1 MYTNDRNAY
10 RQTFF
15 LTWEKYLKRLPL
27 EPVEQQLLEVILQHP
42 EYHAVLENR
51 KQFEQQEF
59 EPEENPFF
67 HMSLHLAIRDQI
79 KMNRPIG
86 ITPIYTQLASQYD
99 ALEAEHKMM
108 TCLANA
114 LWQAQRDN
122 TMPNEQTYLASL
134 NNLT

>member
-15 LTWEKYLKRLPL
+15 ITWEKHIKRLPL

-79 KMNRPIG
+79 NTNRPVG
-86 ITPIYTQLASQYD
+86 MTQIYKQLVNQYD
-99 ALEAEHKMM
+99 ALEVEHKMM
-108 TCLANA
+108 ACLATT

-122 TMPNEQTYLASL
+122 TLPDEQEYLGL
-134 NNLT
+134 LKNIG